1 MFCNF
6 KRSNPRK
13 NNDMRQ
19 YIFKQKVLALVLTIA
34 ALAVGQ
40 TAGATSTWTVTNAD
54 NVFTITR
61 SESGTAETVK
71 YRTVSLTALAGKN
84 FVEAT
89 GKLTFAAGEASK
101 TVTVTETAVSDI
113 VAPYCYQARQWRR
126 YRFEVLDGNG
136 TELTHCDRLIEY
148 GSAYQVEIEK
158 FFKNVEIKAFGNEV
172 TVDDVGYG
180 QDYHAIDISKYFAAT
195 APQKYFAA
203 IGTQLG
209 MTFDFQAKEI
219 EDGYQY
225 LQVLVDETT
234 NYDSGN
240 HDGEVGELHYAQLM
254 AGFGHDPGVKNENYA
269 YYSFPV
275 GAADDINFGC
285 HDMKW
290 QRYKNTVGCLYTQRI
305 KPGYQYNYQ
314 LNTRMLADANLQTL
328 GVRFD
333 ASGKHD
339 DKWKVKDFKAH
350 IQAIDNCSPTL
361 IEGDVK
367 ISAGPYNAGNQFYI
381 SVPFSEIMHVKN
393 TNGVNILT
401 INTSWGA
408 LTYEAGSGTNVI
420 TFKGT
425 IANNLNTQT
434 PLTITGLSGGPVRDM
449 RGNPYKGT
457 ANIGVTFS
465 GYTLNGKWGSNADA
479 DGTEAH
485 PYIIS
490 STAELDELAT
500 SVNGGDDFGPD
511 APHPDGYFFQLSENL
526 TYTGSDNNYT
536 AIGTIDNPFRGN
548 FDGKGHFVKGIQIL
562 CTGDTDAD
570 NFKGLFG
577 YVEGGTVKDVI
588 VDEANIRAN
597 NYVAG
602 VVGCCA
608 GGTICGCLVINS
620 KLAVN
625 GGDKRGA
632 IVGNNSATITA
643 NYYRNCTVSD
653 SRTSNIGYYD
663 IVDGLTDGAGAAEEV
678 FIINPAANVNVS
690 GATITYNSVPYFAKN
705 AEVTLSYSGEVAA
718 GYNVI
723 QYVVTSPSGSTDSSG
738 YGLVDGYTFQ
748 MPPVDMN
755 ASVNTSDP
763 ALALLNDDSARPAG
777 KKNADYITAGGSG
790 KKVIL
795 HGRRFYQDGEWNTI
809 CLPFNLALE
818 GSFAGATLME
828 LDVEN
833 KFKIQ
838 NAEFIID
845 ANGEYQTGFDA
856 TTGTLYLFFKTAT
869 SITAGKPYII
879 KWGEQEGAAGYLGT
893 AIDSPIFASVN
904 ISNADPAAVAFTG
917 GSFKG
922 TYTYTPFDAENKSIL
937 FLGAENTLYWP
948 QSGAS
953 IGACRA
959 YFQLSDPNGVR
970 EFKLNFGEESV
981 TGVNE
986 VIEVNASLGVNDNS
1000 WYSLDGRKLNGK
1012 PTQKGLYIVNGKKII
1027 FK

>member
-1 MFCNF
+1 MKAKAFINQ
-6 KRSNPRK
+6 S
-13 NNDMRQ
+13 
-19 YIFKQKVLALVLTIA
+19 ILAAVLTIV

-40 TAGATSTWTVTNAD
+40 QAWAQTFSVESSTIGTTTT
-54 NVFTITR
+54 FTITR
-61 SESGTAETVK
+61 SGDTSAAQTVK

-89 GKLTFAAGEASK
+89 GELTFAAGETSK
-101 TVTVTETAVSDI
+101 TVDVTETAVSDI

-126 YRFEVLDGNG
+126 YRFEVLNGNG
-136 TELTHCDRLIEY
+136 TELAHCDRFIEY

-158 FFKNVEIKAFGNEV
+158 FFKNVEIKAIVNAV

-180 QDYHAIDISKYFAAT
+180 TSPNTYHAIDISKYFAAT

-275 GAADDINFGC
+275 SASDDINFGC
-285 HDMKW
+285 HDMEW

-305 KPGYQYNYQ
+305 KPGYLYNYQ

-339 DKWKVKDFKAH
+339 DRWQVKDFKAH
-350 IQAIDNCSPTL
+350 IQAIDNCPPTL

-367 ISAGPYNAGNQFYI
+367 ISAGPYNAGSQFYI
-381 SVPFSEIMHVKN
+381 SVPFSEIVHVKN

-425 IANNLNTQT
+425 IANNLDPQT
-434 PLTITGLSGGPVRDM
+434 TLTIIGLSGGPVRDM

-465 GYTLNGKWGSNADA
+465 GYTLNGKWGSNAGA
-479 DGTEAH
+479 DGTEAN

-490 STAELDELAT
+490 SEDDLDELAT
-500 SVNGGDDFGPD
+500 SVNGGDDYGPD
-511 APHPDGYFFQLSENL
+511 GDHPDGYFFQLSQDL
-526 TYTGSDNNYT
+526 TYTGSGNNYT

-570 NFKGLFG
+570 RFKGLFG

-588 VDEANIRAN
+588 VDGADIRSN

-602 VVGCCA
+602 VVGCCV

-620 KLAVN
+620 ELSAY

-643 NYYRNCTVSD
+643 NYYRNCTVNNS
-653 SRTSNIGYYD
+653 STSNIGYYD

-678 FIINPAANVNVS
+678 FTITPATNVNVS

-705 AEVTLSYSGEVAA
+705 AEVTLSYSGEVTS

-723 QYVVTSPSGSTDSSG
+723 QYVVTSPSGSTDCSG

-763 ALALLNDDSARPAG
+763 ALALLDDDSARPAG

-828 LDVEN
+828 LDL
-833 KFKIQ
+833 
-838 NAEFIID
+838 AD
-845 ANGEYQTGFDA
+845 DGTYTHATGLD
-856 TTGTLYLFFKTAT
+856 GSTLYLNFKTAT
-869 SITAGKPYII
+869 SITAGTPYII
-879 KWGEQEGAAGYLGT
+879 KWGEPEGAASGYLGT
-893 AIDSPIFASVN
+893 AIDSPIFANVN
-904 ISNADPAAVAFTG
+904 ISNSTSTEVSFTG
-917 GSFKG
+917 GKFKG
-922 TYTYTPFDAENKSIL
+922 TYSPVPFTANDKSIL
-937 FLGAENTLYWP
+937 FLGAENKLYYP
-948 QSGAS
+948 DGTSTTINAF
-953 IGACRA
+953 RA
-959 YFQLSDPNGVR
+959 YFQLNDPVAVK
-970 EFKLNFGEESV
+970 EFRLNFGEDDVVNE
-981 TGVNE
+981 VNE
-986 VIEVNASLGVNDNS
+986 VIASLEVNDNS
-1000 WYSLDGRKLNGK
+1000 WYDLQGRKLNGK
-1012 PTQKGLYIVNGKKII
+1012 PAQKGLYIVNGKKVL
-1027 FK
+1027 K